1 MQLVDWRRLK
11 RMTQADVAR
20 ALGVISISVSRWERG
35 ERVPTTKLQVEIFKL
50 THGRVTP
57 NDWTISVSLRG

>member
-35 ERVPTTKLQVEIFKL
+35 ERIPDWRYQIEILKL
-50 THGRVTP
+50 TDGRVTP
-57 NDWTISVSLRG
+57 NDWMGVSARG